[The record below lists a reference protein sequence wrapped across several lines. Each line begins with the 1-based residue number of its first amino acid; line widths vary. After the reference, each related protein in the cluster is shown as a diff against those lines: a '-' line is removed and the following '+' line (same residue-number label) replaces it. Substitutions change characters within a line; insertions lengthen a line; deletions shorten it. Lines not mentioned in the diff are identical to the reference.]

1 MSGRTGNHASSVA
14 VIGMSGRFPG
24 ANDVRQLWRNLCE
37 GIASITVFDRA
48 SLDPKDRRLMD
59 DQSYINVGAV
69 LDNIDRFDAAL
80 LSCSGAEAEVM
91 DPQQRI
97 FLQCAWEALEDSGYN
112 WQEYPG
118 LIGVFAGASHSKYF
132 LNNLYPLHRR
142 HRQSDPVA
150 AMMLELANQNDYL
163 STRTS
168 YKLGL
173 TGPSVNVQTACS
185 TSLVA
190 VHLACQSLLSGDT
203 DMALAGGISIKVPHR
218 AGYLHK
224 DSFVVSRDGR
234 CYAFD
239 ERASGTVFG
248 SGVGIVVLKLLED
261 AVEDGDNIYA
271 VIRGSAINND
281 GATKAGFVA
290 PSFRGQ
296 QKVIEAAIHAANIQ
310 SDSIGY
316 VETHGTGTPLGD
328 PVEVSGLTAAFK
340 NTARSKGH
348 DGRAKC
354 AIASLK
360 TNIGHLEEAAGVAG
374 LIKAALALKHGK
386 IPASLNFER
395 PNPEIDFFNSPFFV
409 NTELTDWKPADHPRR
424 AGVSSFGI
432 GGTNAHVILEEYSR
446 QRSAGCDLRA

>member
-1 MSGRTGNHASSVA
+1 MNSRADRHGSSIA

-24 ANDVRQLWRNLCE
+24 ANDVRKFWRNLCDGVE
-37 GIASITVFDRA
+37 SITVFDRA
-48 SLDPKDRRLMD
+48 SLDPKDRHRID
-59 DQSYINVGAV
+59 DPSYINVGAV

-80 LSCSGAEAEVM
+80 FSCSGAEAEM
-91 DPQQRI
+91 LDPQQRI
-97 FLQCAWEALEDSGYN
+97 FLQCAWEALEDAGYN

-142 HRQSDPVA
+142 HRQCDPVA
-150 AMMLELANQNDYL
+150 AMMLELANENDYL

-168 YKLGL
+168 YRLGL

-203 DMALAGGISIKVPHR
+203 NIALAGGISIKVPHR

-224 DSFVVSRDGR
+224 DSFVISRDGH

-248 SGVGIVVLKLLED
+248 SGVGIVVLKLLDE
-261 AVEDGDNIYA
+261 AIEDGDNVYA
-271 VIRGSAINND
+271 VIRASAINND
-281 GATKAGFVA
+281 GASKAGFVA
-290 PSFRGQ
+290 PSSVGQ
-296 QKVIEAAIHAANIQ
+296 QKVIETAIHAANID
-310 SDSIGY
+310 SASIGY
-316 VETHGTGTPLGD
+316 VETHGTGTALGD
-328 PVEVSGLTAAFK
+328 PIEFAALTAAFK
-340 NTARSKGH
+340 STARGNTHDADSK
-348 DGRAKC
+348 C
-354 AIASLK
+354 SIASLK

-374 LIKAALALKHGK
+374 LIKVALALKHGK
-386 IPASLNFER
+386 IPASLNFAR
-395 PNPEIDFFNSPFFV
+395 PNPEIDFSSSRFFV
-409 NTELTDWKPADHPRR
+409 NTELADWRPANHPRR

-432 GGTNAHVILEEYSR
+432 GGTNAHVILEEYS
-446 QRSAGCDLRA
+446 